1 MMSRVIFT
9 TPGDARAIESIAN
22 EMSVFTIE
30 ESPLPGELILVCDNF
45 TDTVHKFCILYSA
58 DLASGIGRLVEYS
71 NGMILFTDEYDSEG
85 DFDLVMTFKETD
97 YTVPMV
103 EDIEECPVC
112 YEQYEPMY
120 GSLCGHRVCN
130 DCMQK
135 MDDMKIVSCP
145 LCRSEDFKYPI
156 AVACGRNFIHV

>member
-1 MMSRVIFT
+1 MMTRVIFT
-9 TPGDARAIESIAN
+9 TPGAARTIESIAN
-22 EMSVFTIE
+22 EMTVFTIQ
-30 ESPLPGELILVCDNF
+30 ESPLPGELILMCDNF
-45 TDTVHKFCILYSA
+45 TETIHKFYMLYSA

-71 NGMILFTDEYDSEG
+71 NGMILFTDDDS
-85 DFDLVMTFKETD
+85 DFDLIMDVRETD

-135 MDDMKIVSCP
+135 MDDMKIISCP

-156 AVACGRNFIHV
+156 AVACGRNFIRV